1 MVDEEVI
8 QVEKKDVTDE
18 FIENLIND
26 EELEEELQGE
36 LEEVEEVEGVEEKPK
51 KALSEDEF
59 LEQVEYYEEKN
70 HYLTLMLD
78 RFFKLLAKYGKKHD
92 VEVDLELWDEVAKP
106 SLNVGFWYYQLVEG
120 HNIMLSYPKLSLG
133 IGLIATAVIGLS
145 ALSQIRGKKREKKKT
160 ETKKVEKK
168 EVKGE
173 QKEILEKAQRV
184 IEGKKVEEEENEIAE
199 EFRERAEE
207 LKANADLLA
216 KVNKNLSS
224 S

>member
-160 ETKKVEKK
+160 ETK
-168 EVKGE
+168 VKGE

>member
-1 MVDEEVI
+1 MSEQIEVNENF
-8 QVEKKDVTDE
+8 EKKDITDDVIQKLIDDAE
-18 FIENLIND
+18 FE
-26 EELEEELQGE
+26 EELEGE

-70 HYLTLMLD
+70 HGLTLMLD

-133 IGLIATAVIGLS
+133 IGLVAVAVIGLS
-145 ALSQIRGKKREKKKT
+145 ALSQIRGKKGEKKKT
-160 ETKKVEKK
+160 ETK
-168 EVKGE
+168 VKGE

-184 IEGKKVEEEENEIAE
+184 IEGKKVEEEENEM
-199 EFRERAEE
+199 F
-207 LKANADLLA
+207 
-216 KVNKNLSS
+216 KVV
-224 S
+224 